1 MCGRRLWSVPS
12 VVKEGVEQEE
22 DSVGLVDQVELVVV
36 ALAATEEVALAQAGA
51 QGMVV
56 LPMELP

>member
-1 MCGRRLWSVPS
+1 VPS